1 MTQRSSFRRQKP
13 PHAHGRKRGTV
24 MAAAL
29 VCLLIVMSILGS
41 MLQAALRAQRQL
53 RVERDRRQVEFLLQA
68 GAHRAVERL
77 STDPAFRGDMWSL
90 PAEAIVGRGR
100 GSVTSEV
107 SPASN
112 EQSWQVRIVAE
123 YPAGSE
129 WSIRRSRTFLVP
141 TPMNPIQESTP

>member
-13 PHAHGRKRGTV
+13 PHAHRPKGGAV
-24 MAAAL
+24 MVAAL

-41 MLQAALRAQRQL
+41 MLHAALRAQRQL

-68 GAHRAVERL
+68 GVNRAVERL
-77 STDPAFRGDMWSL
+77 STDSAFRGDTWSL
-90 PAEAIVGRGR
+90 PTEAIVGRGR
-100 GSVTSEV
+100 GSVSSEV

-112 EQSWQVRIVAE
+112 EQSWQIRIVAE

-129 WSIRRSRTFLVP
+129 WSIRRSRSFLVP
-141 TPMNPIQESTP
+141 AP